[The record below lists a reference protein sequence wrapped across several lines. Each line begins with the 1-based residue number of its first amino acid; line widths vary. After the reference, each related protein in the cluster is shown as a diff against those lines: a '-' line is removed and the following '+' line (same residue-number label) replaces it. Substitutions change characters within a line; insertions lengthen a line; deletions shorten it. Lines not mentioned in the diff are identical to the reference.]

1 VGAMRHSRE
10 FLLARHIG
18 HSCCCLRNSRLV
30 SHLVESAD
38 PTPGTPRLAPSSE
51 RKRAAMDPL
60 GPQNR
65 MKVWAGLS
73 TSGGRAPGAPISRS
87 ALIAARAATF
97 GTTFDGAANRRLAH
111 GAAL

>member
-1 VGAMRHSRE
+1 
-10 FLLARHIG
+10 
-18 HSCCCLRNSRLV
+18 
-30 SHLVESAD
+30 
-38 PTPGTPRLAPSSE
+38 
-51 RKRAAMDPL
+51 MDPL

-97 GTTFDGAANRRLAH
+97 GTTFDGAANRRFAQGPLFDIRGSVLAVGKRESRSLH
-111 GAAL
+111 RASPRVRPCYLRAALGP